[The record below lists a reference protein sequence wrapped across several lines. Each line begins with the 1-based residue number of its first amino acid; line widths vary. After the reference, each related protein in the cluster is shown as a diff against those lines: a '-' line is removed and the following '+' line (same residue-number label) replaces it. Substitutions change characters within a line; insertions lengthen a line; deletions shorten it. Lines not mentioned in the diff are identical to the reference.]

1 MRIGFL
7 AWAAVR
13 SALPCRW
20 SPWVRRRNGVEP
32 LRAHASSST
41 RVPAGQAQVKRPG
54 VGNETLRKCRLE
66 LLGAGASLVRLLLFS
81 GTRPTR
87 KTRKRVAASERCLV
101 RLDNRS
107 VAPVAID
114 INGTVLEF
122 PMRPTKVILGRNNSF
137 GIEYVESDLAIS
149 PLAIG
154 ARSHLY
160 VYLQGRRFTFDLS
173 TTVGGGCA
181 VITVRDSKDNQVSV
195 DGFFRPKK

>member
-1 MRIGFL
+1 MKRSQNLLWNLAALVGFL
-7 AWAAVR
+7 LGLLLYLWDQ
-13 SALPCRW
+13 
-20 SPWVRRRNGVEP
+20 
-32 LRAHASSST
+32 AHAQDPKA
-41 RVPAGQAQVKRPG
+41 R
-54 VGNETLRKCRLE
+54 
-66 LLGAGASLVRLLLFS
+66 
-81 GTRPTR
+81 
-87 KTRKRVAASERCLV
+87 AASERCMV

-122 PMRPTKVILGRNNSF
+122 PMRPTKVISGRNKSF

-173 TTVGGGCA
+173 TTAGGGCA